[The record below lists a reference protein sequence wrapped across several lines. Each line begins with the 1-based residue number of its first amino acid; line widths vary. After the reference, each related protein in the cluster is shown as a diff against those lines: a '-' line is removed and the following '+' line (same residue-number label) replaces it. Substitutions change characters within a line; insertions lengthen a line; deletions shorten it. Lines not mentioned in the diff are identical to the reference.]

1 MALALVTLFVL
12 LVVWN
17 FAMYVLLIGDYQRQ
31 LQAANAELEGRVA
44 ARTHDLQVTA
54 DELRVTAGELRH
66 ANAGKDAFM
75 AAVSHELRTP
85 LTGILSMSEVL
96 QLGVHGPLSAGQARS
111 VGVIAASGKRLLAT
125 VNRVLLYTQLVG
137 GRTPIQQEPC
147 PLADLCAVAV
157 RAVQAEANRKQQQLA
172 QSVEPR
178 DLEIESDPEGI
189 CNILTMLLDNAVKFT
204 PEGGQVCVH
213 ICAAGG
219 AGSLAGSVQ
228 IVVADTGIGMSAE
241 ELERLFLPFTQAD
254 MTLARRFEG
263 VGVGLAYV
271 QAMVDRLGGAIAVAS
286 TPQVGTRFTITLP
299 AVMPAA
305 APV

>member
-1 MALALVTLFVL
+1 
-12 LVVWN
+12 
-17 FAMYVLLIGDYQRQ
+17 
-31 LQAANAELEGRVA
+31 
-44 ARTHDLQVTA
+44 
-54 DELRVTAGELRH
+54 
-66 ANAGKDAFM
+66 
-75 AAVSHELRTP
+75 
-85 LTGILSMSEVL
+85 
-96 QLGVHGPLSAGQARS
+96 
-111 VGVIAASGKRLLAT
+111 
-125 VNRVLLYTQLVG
+125 
-137 GRTPIQQEPC
+137 
-147 PLADLCAVAV
+147 
-157 RAVQAEANRKQQQLA
+157 
-172 QSVEPR
+172 
-178 DLEIESDPEGI
+178 
-189 CNILTMLLDNAVKFT
+189 MLLDNAVKFT